1 VFENRYNGV
10 LEGWKVLLI
19 RARARRLKF
28 RGQDLDEAVQ
38 EVALALIDFRF
49 DSAHPSQASEQ
60 TAIITITDRRL
71 ISLRR
76 KQMSY
81 QRHVLPDES
90 PYGEDCEPVREP
102 ALLLRSNIDLSDVDD
117 AVRALPDN
125 MRAVAELLMDGRSLH
140 QVAQQLCMSWN
151 RARRIARDL
160 QQHFQKLELGTPRR
174 RASKPAPSKASPRR
188 TRDKESCHVC

>member
-60 TAIITITDRRL
+60 TA
-71 ISLRR
+71 S
-76 KQMSY
+76 
-81 QRHVLPDES
+81 
-90 PYGEDCEPVREP
+90 
-102 ALLLRSNIDLSDVDD
+102 D
-117 AVRALPDN
+117 AVMQPW
-125 MRAVAELLMDGRSLH
+125 MTTELLEHTQRVWSPRYGYELSEEDAIEILT
-140 QVAQQLCMSWN
+140 N
-151 RARRIARDL
+151 TRRIAEALIRNL
-160 QQHFQKLELGTPRR
+160 RE
-174 RASKPAPSKASPRR
+174 
-188 TRDKESCHVC
+188 DKTV